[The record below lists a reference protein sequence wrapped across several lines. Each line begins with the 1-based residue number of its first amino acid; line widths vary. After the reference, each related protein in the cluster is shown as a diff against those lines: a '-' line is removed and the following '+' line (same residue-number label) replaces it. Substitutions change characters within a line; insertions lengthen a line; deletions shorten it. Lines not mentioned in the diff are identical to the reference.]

1 MSKISVFGLGYVG
14 VVSACCLANEGHS
27 VLGVEPNEAKVDL
40 INSGRSPIVEEGTDE
55 LIRNAVSVG
64 RLKAVTD
71 PEEAI
76 DQTEVSLVCVGTPS
90 LSNGGLDLRHIR
102 KVSEEIGNNL
112 QQKTSFHVIVYRS
125 TMLPGSMR
133 EVVIPVLEECSG
145 KAAGIDFGVCINPEF
160 LREGT
165 AVYDYYH
172 PPKIVIGESDQRSGD
187 IVAGLY
193 AGFDAPV
200 IRVDIETASMVKY
213 ADNTWHAV
221 KICFANEIGNFCK
234 SLGIDGHRV
243 MDIFCQDVK
252 LNLSR
257 YYLRPGFAFGGSC
270 LPKDVRALMHKARS
284 LDLELPLINAIMV
297 SNQEQIKR
305 GFEMV
310 ASVANKRVGVLGFSF
325 KPGTDDLRESPI
337 VELIEM
343 LLGKGYELRIYDQNV
358 NLATLMGANRDYILN
373 HIPHIARLMTQDID
387 DVLGFAQTIVIGNE
401 SGEIR
406 QAVKKAH
413 KDQVIIDLVRITDRM
428 PKKGHYNGIC
438 W

>member
-1 MSKISVFGLGYVG
+1 
-14 VVSACCLANEGHS
+14 
-27 VLGVEPNEAKVDL
+27 
-40 INSGRSPIVEEGTDE
+40 
-55 LIRNAVSVG
+55 
-64 RLKAVTD
+64 
-71 PEEAI
+71 
-76 DQTEVSLVCVGTPS
+76 
-90 LSNGGLDLRHIR
+90 
-102 KVSEEIGNNL
+102 
-112 QQKTSFHVIVYRS
+112 
-125 TMLPGSMR
+125 
-133 EVVIPVLEECSG
+133 
-145 KAAGIDFGVCINPEF
+145 
-160 LREGT
+160 
-165 AVYDYYH
+165 
-172 PPKIVIGESDQRSGD
+172 
-187 IVAGLY
+187 
-193 AGFDAPV
+193 
-200 IRVDIETASMVKY
+200 
-213 ADNTWHAV
+213 
-221 KICFANEIGNFCK
+221 
-234 SLGIDGHRV
+234 
-243 MDIFCQDVK
+243 
-252 LNLSR
+252 
-257 YYLRPGFAFGGSC
+257 
-270 LPKDVRALMHKARS
+270 
-284 LDLELPLINAIMV
+284 MV